1 MVVEKG
7 KIMARPVYNYNEVQ
21 QREEFDM
28 LKAPIQE
35 TESEVDY
42 LTEEE
47 KIEEAIEAIKEVA
60 SDFESEPIDKDL
72 LEGTIYKCNLINVRS
87 EPSTTSE
94 IITTLKAGAKVVVG
108 DVVDEWVSITT
119 QMGVEGYCLKDYVE
133 V

>member
-60 SDFESEPIDKDL
+60 SDFESKHVDKDL

>member
-28 LKAPIQE
+28 LKAQVQE
-35 TESEVDY
+35 TEPEVDY

-47 KIEEAIEAIKEVA
+47 KIEEAIEALKN
-60 SDFESEPIDKDL
+60 DKNDI
-72 LEGTIYKCNLINVRS
+72 LEGKIYKCKMINVRS
-87 EPSTTSE
+87 QPSTESE
-94 IITTLKAGAKVVVG
+94 ILTTLKENDKVLVE
-108 DVVDEWVSITT
+108 DMDDEWAHITT